1 MKINK
6 NTTILV
12 VLLLVLLMLSSCKP
26 TMHEEPT
33 IKISNNSNEFK
44 VIHYLDRNNKKQE
57 DIEDTIKRVMVGQRF
72 IDLPVVDF
80 DEKIIIEPLNFE
92 TTEFEVYNYI
102 VNEDGNIIS
111 DYNVEPITIATFEE
125 SKAEFIFEEPLNLE
139 EYRDNKVEGKSIHC
153 LLLRS
158 EIHNSSFAFGILV
171 LGAKEESIA
180 IGDYIMEK
188 SEEVAKPTVQ
198 LKEDNKFIFNYSV
211 LSSYIAIGSYDV
223 DDDSNLI
230 LKTDDGKFQYVFKI
244 KGKTLI
250 FNLEESAEMPSYVNI
265 PDGSIFKWFND
276 ALLVLCV
283 TG

>member
-6 NTTILV
+6 NTTISV
-12 VLLLVLLMLSSCKP
+12 MLLLVLLILSSCKP

-33 IKISNNSNEFK
+33 IKVSNGSNEFK

-57 DIEDTIKRVMVGQRF
+57 DIEDKIKRVMVGQRF

-111 DYNVEPITIATFEE
+111 DYNVEPITIATFEG

-139 EYRDNKVEGKSIHC
+139 EYKDNKVEGKPIHC
-153 LLLRS
+153 LLFRS
-158 EIHNSSFAFGILV
+158 KIHNSSFAFGILV

-188 SEEVAKPTVQ
+188 SGEVGEPNVQ
-198 LKEDNKFIFNYSV
+198 LKDDNKFIFNYSV
-211 LSSYIAIGSYDV
+211 LIS
-223 DDDSNLI
+223 
-230 LKTDDGKFQYVFKI
+230 
-244 KGKTLI
+244 
-250 FNLEESAEMPSYVNI
+250 
-265 PDGSIFKWFND
+265 
-276 ALLVLCV
+276 
-283 TG
+283 